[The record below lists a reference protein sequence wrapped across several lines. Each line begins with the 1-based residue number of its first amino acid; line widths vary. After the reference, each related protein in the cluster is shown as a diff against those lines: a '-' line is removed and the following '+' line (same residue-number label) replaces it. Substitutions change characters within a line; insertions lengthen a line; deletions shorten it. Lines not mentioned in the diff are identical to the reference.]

1 MQDQRRAA
9 RRRGAVPRWRLGDIS
24 GRTWFNYA
32 RLIRSLF
39 NYAQAKRYIPSGID
53 PLEGIEIEHDDDGEI
68 EIFTPEE
75 LKKLFAAARPELIP
89 FLAIAAFAG
98 VRHGEISRLDWRDIS
113 QTHITIEAGRA
124 KTRSRRVIQI
134 QSNLAKWLAPYRQK
148 VGPVAPFANMSKQL
162 LFLADDAKVTW
173 KHNALRHSFISY
185 RLAKTNDENLTAVEA
200 GNSPTMIQHH
210 YRQIKDHTGRVIT
223 SELAT
228 AWFSIEPE
236 TSEKIVPMRIGSL

>member
-1 MQDQRRAA
+1 MT
-9 RRRGAVPRWRLGDIS
+9 GLGDIS

-53 PLEGIEIEHDDDGEI
+53 PMEGIEIANNDDGEI

-75 LKKLFAAARPELIP
+75 LKKLFAAARSELIP

-98 VRHGEISRLDWRDIS
+98 VRHGEIARLEWRDIS
-113 QTHITIEAGRA
+113 HTHITIEAGRA

-134 QSNLAKWLAPYRQK
+134 QPNLAKWLASYRK
-148 VGPVAPFANMSKQL
+148 EFGPVAPFANMSKQL
-162 LFLADDAKVTW
+162 LFLANDAKVKW

-185 RLAKTNDENLTAVEA
+185 RLAATSDENLTAVEA

-223 SELAT
+223 PELAA
-228 AWFSIEPE
+228 AWFSIEPKE
-236 TSEKIVPMRIGSL
+236 CANIIPITHAA